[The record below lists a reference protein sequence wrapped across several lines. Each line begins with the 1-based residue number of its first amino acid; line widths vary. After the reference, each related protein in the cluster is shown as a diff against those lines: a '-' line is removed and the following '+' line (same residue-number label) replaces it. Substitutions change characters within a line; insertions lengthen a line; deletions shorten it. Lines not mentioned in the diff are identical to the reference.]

1 MAGAELHVEVV
12 YSPGAGQVEQRHLL
26 LPHGARLADALR
38 ASGVCHRHGLD
49 EATVSAGIW
58 GRVRPL
64 HTLLRD
70 HDRVEL
76 YRALR
81 VDPKEARRLRQQRAR
96 QASAK
101 VAAVP

>member
-1 MAGAELHVEVV
+1 MAGAELPVEVV
-12 YSPGAGQVEQRHLL
+12 YSPGAGQVEQTRLL
-26 LPHGARLADALR
+26 LPHGARLVDALR
-38 ASGVCHRHGLD
+38 ASGVCQRHGLD

-81 VDPKEARRLRQQRAR
+81 VDPKQARRLRQQRAR
-96 QASAK
+96 QAATK
-101 VAAVP
+101 VVAVP